1 MLDSKKMDDHI
12 FQGAPCTAIRE
23 VSLLKDLKHANIGEI
38 SISAKLSDCKGSVK
52 DWEEEQVVVTLGGA
66 YEAYLIIC

>member
-1 MLDSKKMDDHI
+1 MLDSKKVDDHRLCF

-38 SISAKLSDCKGSVK
+38 SISAKLSDCKGSMK
-52 DWEEEQVVVTLGGA
+52 DWEEE
-66 YEAYLIIC
+66 